1 MKYLLL
7 NTQHA
12 DYNNIIASQTKAF
25 NAEKGATNFT
35 PVLNLDGTQALIK
48 AFGAFD
54 STCGCIIDP
63 NFDPST
69 RDMTKWEKP
78 LKLI

>member
-35 PVLNLDGTQALIK
+35 PILNKVFPQV
-48 AFGAFD
+48 
-54 STCGCIIDP
+54 
-63 NFDPST
+63 
-69 RDMTKWEKP
+69 
-78 LKLI
+78 